1 MDESEFNRLAD
12 AALARIETA
21 IDGCG
26 GDVECNRSGN
36 VLEVEFDNGQKI
48 IINRHDVNREIW
60 VAAKS
65 GGFHYSWL
73 DGAWRDR
80 REGGELYAKLAAL
93 FADQGEELIITP
105 HG

>member
-1 MDESEFNRLAD
+1 MTESEFNQLAD

-21 IDGCG
+21 VDDCG

-48 IINRHDVNREIW
+48 IINRHDANQEIW

-65 GGFHYSWL
+65 GGFHYSY
-73 DGAWRDR
+73 
-80 REGGELYAKLAAL
+80 REGKWLSQRDGSELFGKLVEL
-93 FADQGEELIITP
+93 FAEQGEQISLAQA
-105 HG
+105 